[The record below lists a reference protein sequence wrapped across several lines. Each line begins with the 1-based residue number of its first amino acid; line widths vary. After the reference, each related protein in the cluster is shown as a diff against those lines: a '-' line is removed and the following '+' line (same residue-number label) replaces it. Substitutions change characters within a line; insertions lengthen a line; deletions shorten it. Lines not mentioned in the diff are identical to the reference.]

1 MRSPVG
7 CEVKLSCKTLTQ
19 GVIMDKIDTIGFGII
34 GLIAIIGLLTIS
46 YLAIKRD
53 NYTHEQSDNLEK
65 ICLKAYKT
73 DLKNDDEIK
82 ELCKGVKVKLF
93 E

>member
-1 MRSPVG
+1 
-7 CEVKLSCKTLTQ
+7 
-19 GVIMDKIDTIGFGII
+19 MDIDAIGLGII

-46 YLAIKRD
+46 CVAINHENR
-53 NYTHEQSDNLEK
+53 TIEQSDNLEK
-65 ICLKAYKT
+65 MCLKAYKT
-73 DLKNDDEIK
+73 DLKNDNEIK